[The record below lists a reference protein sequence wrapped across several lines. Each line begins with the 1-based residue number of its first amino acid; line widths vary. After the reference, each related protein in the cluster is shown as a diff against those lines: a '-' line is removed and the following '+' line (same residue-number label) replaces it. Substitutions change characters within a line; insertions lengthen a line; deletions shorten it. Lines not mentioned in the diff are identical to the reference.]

1 MCEIFDFIFN
11 IIDLCLSF
19 AMNIIVGCFLVVAFI
34 LMWVL
39 YGLSGCGTIG
49 NMQQPTYGN
58 GFVHKSSYFGKGG
71 GGGGGETLPK

>member
-19 AMNIIVGCFLVVAFI
+19 AMNIIVGCFLVIAFI

-49 NMQQPTYGN
+49 NMQQPAYGN
-58 GFVHKSSYFGKGG
+58 GFVHKNRYFTK
-71 GGGGGETLPK
+71 GGGETLPT